1 MRNKMKKMFLAMAAM
16 AALCLFSACGD
27 ETSSDPTRGELC
39 QGGLS
44 FDCLA
49 DGTWK
54 LDGMTEFTEIAPG
67 DTFVTINKD
76 HKFKTPAT
84 LYFGADGKF
93 SFTYP
98 PKDEML
104 ASCYDGKTSGTWSV
118 SGKVLTLKPTVGN
131 TCIDKD
137 NPYHG
142 KWIKEVSITKKGGN
156 IELDLKGIFFM
167 NAEMENATDT
177 EKATMSEIYYIS
189 AQ

>member
-1 MRNKMKKMFLAMAAM
+1 MKKMFLAMAAM

-54 LDGMTEFTEIAPG
+54 LDGMTEFTEIAG
-67 DTFVTINKD
+67 DTFVTINGE
-76 HKFKTPAT
+76 HNFKASPAT
-84 LYFGADGKF
+84 LHFEANGKF
-93 SFTYP
+93 TFTYP
-98 PKDEML
+98 PESFMHT
-104 ASCYDGKTSGTWSV
+104 SCYEAKTYGTWSV
-118 SGKVLTLKPTVGN
+118 SGKVLTLKPTTGN
-131 TCIDKD
+131 TCIDKK

-142 KWIKEVSITKKGGN
+142 NWIKEVSVTKNGGN

-167 NAEMENATDT
+167 NAEMENASDT

>member
-54 LDGMTEFTEIAPG
+54 LDGATEFTEIAPG
-67 DTFVTINKD
+67 DTFVTISKD
-76 HKFKTPAT
+76 HNFKATPAT
-84 LYFGADGKF
+84 LHFEANGKF
-93 SFTYP
+93 TFTYP
-98 PKDEML
+98 PQSAML
-104 ASCYDGKTSGTWSV
+104 ATCYEAKTSGTWSV
-118 SGKVLTLKPTVGN
+118 SGKILTLKTTVGN
-131 TCIDKD
+131 TCFYPKT
-137 NPYHG
+137 
-142 KWIKEVSITKKGGN
+142 WTKEVLVTKNGGN
-156 IELDLKGIFFM
+156 IELDLKGIFFL
-167 NAEMENATDT
+167 NSEMENATDT
-177 EKATMSEIYYIS
+177 EKATTTEVFYIS

>member
-1 MRNKMKKMFLAMAAM
+1 MKKMFLAMAAM

-54 LDGMTEFTEIAPG
+54 LDGATEFTEIAPG
-67 DTFVTINKD
+67 DTFVTISNE

-98 PKDEML
+98 PKEEML
-104 ASCYDGKTSGTWSV
+104 AGCYDYGGKTSGTWSV
-118 SGKVLTLKPTVGN
+118 SGKILTLKTTVGN
-131 TCIDKD
+131 TCFYPKT
-137 NPYHG
+137 
-142 KWIKEVSITKKGGN
+142 WSKEVLVTKNGGN
-156 IELDLKGIFFM
+156 IELDLKGIFFL
-167 NAEMENATDT
+167 NSEMENATDT
-177 EKATMSEIYYIS
+177 EKATTTEVFYIS